1 MSKIKSFFKNISPL
15 NNRTEMPMILYVIKV
30 VIIFWFVKFGA
41 ELIGEAVVIALHFA
55 CGKNPLQGEMFDLNT
70 ITLITHFGYGLM
82 IGIIVLYWKLFQ
94 KKTIAELGF
103 TKNAGTYFIGAVVGV
118 VLILFSVVSV
128 VLTGAITYNG
138 TFTNINHIYIILMLG
153 GFIFQ
158 GAFEEVLC
166 RGVVLQLLKDRTP
179 ISVAVGVSS
188 VLFMIPHL
196 NSMVGA
202 SLGIYIFA
210 VVNLIL
216 ISLVF
221 SFLTLQFKSIW
232 AACGLHSIWNFILYN
247 ILGLNL
253 SGQNEMTAAI
263 FNMKSVGSN
272 ILNGGAYGIE
282 ASTIT
287 AVVLTVF
294 LFICYTMI
302 RTGEI
307 TRERQD

>member
-1 MSKIKSFFKNISPL
+1 
-15 NNRTEMPMILYVIKV
+15 
-30 VIIFWFVKFGA
+30 
-41 ELIGEAVVIALHFA
+41 
-55 CGKNPLQGEMFDLNT
+55 MFDLNT

-153 GFIFQ
+153 VFIFQ

-196 NSMVGA
+196 NSMAGA

-210 VVNLIL
+210 VVNIIL